1 MKPRLRR
8 TPLICFTYVISRAI
22 SLEAH
27 IQANEL
33 LVDAGREVAFF
44 FKDMLELGN
53 YSLTQ
58 VNTEVSCNRKWW
70 RNLFVA
76 IEGVTL
82 ILETEIEEAPE
93 DDYGIAK
100 LIQEKIVK
108 VN

>member
-8 TPLICFTYVISRAI
+8 TSLICFTYVISRAI

-53 YSLTQ
+53 YSLMQ
-58 VNTEVSCNRKWW
+58 VNNTGVSCNRK
-70 RNLFVA
+70 
-76 IEGVTL
+76 
-82 ILETEIEEAPE
+82 
-93 DDYGIAK
+93 
-100 LIQEKIVK
+100 
-108 VN
+108 